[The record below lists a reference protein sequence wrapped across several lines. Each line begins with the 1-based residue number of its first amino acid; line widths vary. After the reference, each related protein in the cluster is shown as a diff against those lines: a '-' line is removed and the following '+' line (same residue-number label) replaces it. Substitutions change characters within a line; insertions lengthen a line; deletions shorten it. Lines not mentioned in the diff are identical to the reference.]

1 MYFDLNDE
9 QQAIKSTA
17 REFLAARYKS
27 ERIRELLDSEHGFEH
42 SDWEEMAEL
51 GWPGLALPEEWGGQG
66 LGTVDLAVLFEEMGY
81 ALAPSPLF
89 SNTIVGLAL
98 ARCAADE
105 QKERWLRPLAAG
117 ERRGTPARFDAG
129 APVVPGSFAMEARA
143 DGEGVVLDGEKVLVM
158 DASAADFF
166 LVATAD
172 GRRHLVERGAEGVS
186 VAAEPSL
193 DPTRRLGSVRF
204 DGVRVA
210 AEDTLPAPAADYAPV
225 FLRACV
231 AIAAESTGVAQRALE
246 LAVEYAKD
254 RKQFGRPIGSYQ
266 AVSHRCAQ
274 MLLETENARSV
285 VYGAAW
291 AAEAEPESL
300 PLSASMAKAYA
311 SDAGWRVPDASIQVH
326 GGIGFTW
333 EHDLHFFLKRGK
345 SNAAMLGDSRWHR
358 DRVAEAVIARQA
370 AAPAAA

>member
-1 MYFDLNDE
+1 MYFDLTDE

-17 REFLAARYKS
+17 RDFLAARYKS
-27 ERIRELLDSEHGFEH
+27 ERIRELADSEHGFER

-66 LGTVDLAVLFEEMGY
+66 LGIVDLAVLFEEMGY

-98 ARCAADE
+98 SLCGSDE
-105 QKERWLRPLAAG
+105 QRERFLRPLAEG
-117 ERRGTPARFDAG
+117 KLRGTPALWDAG
-129 APVVPGSFAMEARA
+129 STAVPGEFAMEARA
-143 DGEGVVLDGEKVLVM
+143 DGDGVVLDGEKILVM
-158 DASAADFF
+158 DAASADFL

-172 GRRHLVERGAEGVS
+172 GRRHIVERGADGLTVS
-186 VAAEPSL
+186 PATSIDL
-193 DPTRRLGSVRF
+193 TRRLYSVRF

-210 AEDTLPAPAADYAPV
+210 AADSMPADGDDYNPV
-225 FLRACV
+225 LHRVCV
-231 AIAAESTGVAQRALE
+231 ALAAESTGIAQRTME
-246 LAVEYAKD
+246 MAVSYAKD
-254 RKQFGRPIGSYQ
+254 RQQFGRPIGSYQ

-274 MLLETENARSV
+274 MLLETENSRSA

-291 AAEAEPESL
+291 AADAEPESL
-300 PLSASMAKAYA
+300 PLAASMAKAYA

-345 SNAAMLGDSRWHR
+345 ANAAMFGDARWHR
-358 DRVAEAVIARQA
+358 ERVADAVLAEA
-370 AAPAAA
+370 AAPVPA